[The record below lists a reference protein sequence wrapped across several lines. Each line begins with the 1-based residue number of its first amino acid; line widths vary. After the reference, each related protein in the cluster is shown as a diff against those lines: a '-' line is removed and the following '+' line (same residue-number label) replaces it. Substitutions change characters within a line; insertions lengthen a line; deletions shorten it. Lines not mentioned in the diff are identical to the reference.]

1 MPQKQ
6 KDDKTA
12 APKAVP
18 KDQEVTLKTG
28 HTHAGMPCQ
37 AGDKIKVTTAQK
49 DWLIANGVV
58 EATAAKQ
65 ESK

>member
-1 MPQKQ
+1 MTVKQ
-6 KDDKTA
+6 KA

-18 KDQEVTLKTG
+18 KDQEVTLKTD
-28 HTHAGMPCQ
+28 HTHAGNQ
-37 AGDKIKVTTAQK
+37 YKAGEKINVTTAQK

-58 EATAAKQ
+58 EAAEAKQ